1 MNAGR
6 LSLLWLGLVAAPVA
20 WFAQLVLGYEADDA
34 GCATGGGAGDVFGVG
49 AASAALV
56 VTVVAGV
63 VAVLGTAAAIATW
76 RRSDLAYARFLGFA
90 GFLGGAIFISAIVLS
105 GIGVVVLDPC
115 GQS

>member
-1 MNAGR
+1 VSAGR
-6 LSLLWLGLVAAPVA
+6 LSLLWLGIVAAPVA
-20 WFAQLVLGYEADDA
+20 WFAALAIGYEADDG
-34 GCATGGGAGDVFGVG
+34 GCATGGGAGDVFGIG
-49 AASAALV
+49 AGSAALA

-76 RRSDLAYARFLGFA
+76 RRSDIAYARFLGFA
-90 GFLGGAIFISAIVLS
+90 GFLGGAILIAAIVLS